1 MDLRDRM
8 ADVTRTDQPA
18 GTNIVLWVLWATY
31 GSYYL
36 CRVNLAAALPGIEQ
50 EFGFTKSEMANVLI
64 ALKITY
70 GIGQFIN
77 GHLADRV
84 SPRRML
90 AIGMVMSAGLNVL
103 FGAGAAIWF
112 FGFVWALNGYAQS
125 FGWTPTMRVA
135 ADWLPARVRG
145 KSIGVIGTGYMVGA
159 SFAYVASGYAA
170 DALGWRGALY
180 VPSAFLLLSC
190 VHMLILLRDKP
201 PTPVSSRSEAKER
214 AKLPLSES
222 LRLTLG
228 NTALWLLALALG
240 LLNACRYG
248 YLDWGISLIHEVQ
261 ADDSIGSSAIK
272 FAILPAGGILGSLGA
287 GWATDRFFGGRR
299 SPVICLMLVALALL
313 SFGFRNAVE
322 MGTGVTVVSL
332 FLIGIMIYG
341 PQVLLVGTAPADLA
355 RGGAVA
361 ASVGFVNFMGY
372 MGAAAGDKFTGI
384 LADADKTWRSPTYL
398 WAVFALLAA
407 ALVALLWRKSA
418 GGTEEG
424 PS

>member
-1 MDLRDRM
+1 M
-8 ADVTRTDQPA
+8 
-18 GTNIVLWVLWATY
+18 VLWVLWATY
-31 GSYYL
+31 GSFYL
-36 CRVNLAAALPGIEQ
+36 CRINLAAALPGIEQ

-70 GIGQFIN
+70 GIGQLIN

-90 AIGMVMSAGLNVL
+90 TIGMLMSAGLNML

-135 ADWLPARVRG
+135 ADWLPAEERG
-145 KSIGVIGTGYMVGA
+145 KSIGIIGTGYMVGA
-159 SFAYVASGYAA
+159 SFAYVVSGYAA

-190 VHMLILLRDKP
+190 IHMLILLRDEP
-201 PTPVSSRSEAKER
+201 PNPVLSRSEVKER
-214 AKLPLSES
+214 EKLPLPQSLPQS

-228 NTALWLLALALG
+228 NSALWLLALALG

-248 YLDWGISLIHEVQ
+248 YLDWGISMIHEVQ
-261 ADDSIGSSAIK
+261 MDDSIGSSAVK

-299 SPVICLMLVALALL
+299 APVICLMLVALALL
-313 SFGFRNAVE
+313 SFGFRSAVD

-384 LADADKTWRSPTYL
+384 LADADKTWRNPTYL

-407 ALVALLWRKSA
+407 AFVAVLWSKTA
-418 GGTEEG
+418 GPATRGTEEE
-424 PS
+424 PA